1 MGCPHPMSVMWC
13 LQVSFIV
20 FIGLVTLYI
29 IFGLLLPPM
38 VKACNILRWKINN
51 IITSE
56 SYYTYKSSSRIFSAT
71 SVTKSRASSSISS
84 SISSKVVEGNQE
96 VPEEPSEKQSI
107 T

>member
-1 MGCPHPMSVMWC
+1 MSVMWC
-13 LQVSFIV
+13 LQVSFSV

-29 IFGLLLPPM
+29 IFCLLLPVM

-56 SYYTYKSSSRIFSAT
+56 SYYTYTPSSRIFSGT
-71 SVTKSRASSSISS
+71 SGTKSRASSSISS
-84 SISSKVVEGNQE
+84 SVSSKVLEGNQE
-96 VPEEPSEKQSI
+96 APGEPSKKQSI